1 MSFPLMVI
9 FFIIAEIRKNRIQ
22 NAAKKENPTAL
33 RSRVYDDMTLQF
45 VTVSVASKDLP
56 MTGYG

>member
-1 MSFPLMVI
+1 MRQK
-9 FFIIAEIRKNRIQ
+9 RKTR
-22 NAAKKENPTAL
+22 PPCG
-33 RSRVYDDMTLQF
+33 SRVYDEMTFQF

>member
-1 MSFPLMVI
+1 MVI

-33 RSRVYDDMTLQF
+33 RSRVYDDMTFQF